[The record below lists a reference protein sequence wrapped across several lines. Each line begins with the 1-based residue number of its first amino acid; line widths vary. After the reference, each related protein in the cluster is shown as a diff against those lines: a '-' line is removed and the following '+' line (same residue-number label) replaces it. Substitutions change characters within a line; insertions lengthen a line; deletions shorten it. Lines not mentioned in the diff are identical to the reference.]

1 MERTCQDLENCY
13 STYVVDRLRIKDRSA
28 AGIVRALEHE
38 IDHGRL
44 RSGDLLPTVRRMAD
58 QLGVSPVTVAA
69 AYRTLSARGLV
80 TGAGR
85 RGTRVTARSQAL
97 LALPDPP
104 MPEGVRNLAQGNP
117 DPDLLPSIKAALG
130 KVPSKAGLYGRQ
142 SCLPDLADLATRS
155 FAADGV
161 DAKAIAVVGGALDGI
176 ERVLAIHTRPGD
188 RVAVEDPGFPN
199 LLDLVTMAGLV
210 PVPVTVDDRGPQPE
224 SLQRALAQQVAA
236 CIVTPRAQNPT
247 GASIDAVRANELRT
261 VLSGHPDVLLI
272 EDDYIGAVA
281 GVGYASLA
289 TSGTKHWCV
298 ARSMSKVLGPDLRVA
313 ILTGDLYTVRQL
325 TIRQRI
331 GTGWVSHIL
340 QSLVAALL
348 QDPRSAQL
356 LDRATRTYNSRRR
369 DLLSTL
375 ASNGVTAH
383 GVSGLNVWI
392 PVAHEALVIRRLLDG
407 GFAVVSG
414 ERFRLHTPP
423 AVRITTANLQPGEAE
438 RIADLLA
445 TDTRALRTLPA

>member
-1 MERTCQDLENCY
+1 MEQ
-13 STYVVDRLRIKDRSA
+13 
-28 AGIVRALEHE
+28 E
-38 IDHGRL
+38 IDRGRL
-44 RSGDLLPTVRRMAD
+44 RSGDVLPPVRRMAE

-85 RGTRVTARSQAL
+85 RGTRVTARSPAL

-104 MPEGVRNLAQGNP
+104 IPEGVRNLAQSNP
-117 DPDLLPSIKAALG
+117 DPDLLPSIKAALHN
-130 KVPSKAGLYGRQ
+130 VPSKAGLYGGQ
-142 SCLPDLADLATRS
+142 SCLPELADLATRS

-161 DAKAIAVVGGALDGI
+161 DANAIAVVAGALDGI
-176 ERVLAIHTRPGD
+176 ERVLAIHARPGD
-188 RVAVEDPGFPN
+188 RVAVEDPGFPR

-210 PVPVTVDDRGPQPE
+210 PVPVTVDDRGPEPE
-224 SLQRALAQQVAA
+224 SLQRALAQRVAA

-247 GASIDAVRANELRT
+247 GASIDADRAKELRA
-261 VLSGHPDVLLI
+261 VLSDHPEVLLI

-281 GVGYASLA
+281 GVGYASL
-289 TSGTKHWCV
+289 TMGRPEHWCV

-313 ILTGDLYTVRQL
+313 ILAGDQYTVRQL

-348 QDPRSAQL
+348 QDPRFAKV
-356 LDRATRTYNSRRR
+356 LDKATRTYDSRRR
-369 DLLSTL
+369 DLLNTL
-375 ASNGVTAH
+375 AANGVPAH
-383 GVSGLNVWI
+383 GASGLNVWI
-392 PVAHEALVIRRLLDG
+392 PVAHEALVTRRLLDD
-407 GFAVVSG
+407 GFAVAAG
-414 ERFRLHTPP
+414 ERFRLRTPP
-423 AVRITTANLQPGEAE
+423 AIRITTADLQPGEAE
-438 RIADLLA
+438 QIAVLLA